1 MSEFVLRNIDARF
14 IKPMAKRED
23 YCSVSVRLPAFLTSE
38 YREQK
43 RGYIFVHNNYVK
55 ATEDENFKDVV
66 LHYDTYELNVKKEDE
81 FIKFTVSAEE
91 LYQENECYRLLQDDN
106 SDAGYVEELPI
117 YRVRQKEGSPD
128 YQIRMSPP
136 PRLRKTN
143 EQGKDLVVGF
153 LTVHPDCVEMMHDQQ
168 RMKVYLR
175 HKVYELACDLE
186 GYDTMRVFNVTRQE
200 VIDMLSSDV
209 RNRRSR
215 FNSHKDDM
223 AKLVELYSGSD
234 DYLRLRLITEEKI
247 KKMDDVRSIVRL
259 ELPSQFRGE
268 ASKNFCTVLVPTAHI
283 WRNDAAA
290 RRQRRE
296 PYKQM
301 FYDVRLYAPQYE
313 ISFPITDTKG
323 YYTEQKNVR
332 WKKVIVNREVL
343 VQTNEKSVRHNP
355 FLQEL
360 RDFGETDE
368 KISVEQHT

>member
-1 MSEFVLRNIDARF
+1 
-14 IKPMAKRED
+14 
-23 YCSVSVRLPAFLTSE
+23 
-38 YREQK
+38 
-43 RGYIFVHNNYVK
+43 
-55 ATEDENFKDVV
+55 
-66 LHYDTYELNVKKEDE
+66 
-81 FIKFTVSAEE
+81 
-91 LYQENECYRLLQDDN
+91 
-106 SDAGYVEELPI
+106 
-117 YRVRQKEGSPD
+117 
-128 YQIRMSPP
+128 
-136 PRLRKTN
+136 
-143 EQGKDLVVGF
+143 
-153 LTVHPDCVEMMHDQQ
+153 
-168 RMKVYLR
+168 
-175 HKVYELACDLE
+175 
-186 GYDTMRVFNVTRQE
+186 MRVFHVTRLAGL
-200 VIDMLSSDV
+200 DTLATDV
-209 RNRRSR
+209 KNRGSR
-215 FNSHKDDM
+215 FNSHKEDM

-259 ELPSQFRGE
+259 GLPSQFRGE
-268 ASKNFCTVLVPTAHI
+268 ASTNYCTVIVPTSHI

-368 KISVEQHT
+368 RISVEQHT